1 MSDRKLSCYDYVN
14 HPYARVRDALL
25 ANPHYVF
32 RHATAATATQSAA
45 LHVRVAGIDIGTDVA
60 IRIASIEPTRVY
72 DKSATKLTLEW
83 QAENHPGMFPAM
95 KASLLI
101 FPRSSTETQ
110 LELTGSYDPPLG
122 KIGEAIDAAGLH
134 QLEAA
139 SVTRFIQEIAGWL
152 REELAVRAPLPSI
165 DETPVSAPV
174 DTEC

>member
-14 HPYARVRDALL
+14 HPYPRVRDALL

-60 IRIASIEPTRVY
+60 IRIANVEQIRAY
-72 DKSATKLTLEW
+72 DKPATKLTLEW

-95 KASLLI
+95 TAALLV
-101 FPRSSTETQ
+101 FPLSATETQ
-110 LELTGSYDPPLG
+110 LELNGSYDPPLG

-134 QLEAA
+134 QLAEA

-152 REELAVRAPLPSI
+152 REELAVRMPTPTI
-165 DETPVSAPV
+165 DETPISAPV